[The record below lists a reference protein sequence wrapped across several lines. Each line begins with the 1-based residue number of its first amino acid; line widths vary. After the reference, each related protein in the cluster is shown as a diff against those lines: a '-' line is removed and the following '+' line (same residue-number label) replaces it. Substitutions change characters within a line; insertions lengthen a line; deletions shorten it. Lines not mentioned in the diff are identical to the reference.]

1 MKKIFAYITLCL
13 VAVASVGAL
22 AFPSMGVA
30 DAMPLNDDEF
40 DLVFKQAIAQTLD
53 YENYDDAQ
61 IVANKE
67 LLFDT
72 DNNQLGFVY
81 DFTVNGNGGFAI
93 VVNTQGFFEITELYL
108 DALSPYAYNDNVNN
122 VYLALG
128 QYAYF
133 ADGKLYLAESN
144 VEISVEDGDAVLK
157 AYSDYNTPLT
167 YESETINYTYRSV
180 NDKNLSGRHPACE
193 EMLNT
198 SNGCVPVAGANIVQY
213 YDRFSPNLIAN
224 FEPGTPF
231 ANTYFYKVDNSTM
244 ENVKIALANDM
255 GTNNPNPGT
264 TVTQFKDG
272 MTKYCNDRGYTF
284 SAQSCMSN
292 GKFSYSIAKQKIDAG
307 QPLVLFV
314 EPFNIVKL
322 TLQESS
328 KLEYV
333 DYIFGSIAHAMAA
346 FGYNEVTYTFAD
358 GTTRTDYY
366 LAVASGM
373 SERARGY
380 CNVNYNTVI
389 DDCYGVVIS

>member
-1 MKKIFAYITLCL
+1 MKKIFASIILCFA
-13 VAVASVGAL
+13 VVASVGAL
-22 AFPSMGVA
+22 AFPSAGVA

-40 DLVFKQAIAQTLD
+40 DLVFKQAIAQTLE

-72 DNNQLGFVY
+72 DSKQLGFVY

-144 VEISVEDGDAVLK
+144 VEISVEDGEAVLK
-157 AYSDYNTPLT
+157 AYSDYDSPLT
-167 YESETINYTYRSV
+167 YESETITYTHKSE
-180 NDKNLSGRHPACE
+180 NKKNLSGRHPACIG
-193 EMLNT
+193 MMNT
-198 SNGCVPVAGANIVQY
+198 SNSCAPVAGTNIIQY
-213 YDRFSPNLIAN
+213 YDRFSPNLIAD

-231 ANTYFYKVDNSTM
+231 ANTYFYTTDNATL
-244 ENVKIALANDM
+244 ENVKIALASDM
-255 GTNNPNPGT
+255 STNNPNPGT
-264 TVTQFKDG
+264 TITQFKNG

-314 EPFNIVKL
+314 DPFNVITLMAQNSKDIV
-322 TLQESS
+322 
-328 KLEYV
+328 Y
-333 DYIFGSIAHAMAA
+333 YMFGSIAHAMAA
-346 FGYNEVTYTFAD
+346 FGYNEITYTLAD
-358 GTTRTDYY
+358 GTTRKDYY

-373 SERARGY
+373 SERTSGY